1 MGLHFCLKIL
11 VMNIPVR
18 KFLCADALV
27 ASVYHQFQKIPDP
40 RKLPQTAPISFTDVL
55 MAGLAVFGLKFPS
68 LLKYDQYRDVLD
80 GNLQTLYHVNRPP
93 SDTYLR
99 ERLDELNPS
108 FIRPAFKKIF
118 AELQRGKCLE
128 EFEFVEGYYLLSL
141 DGTGEFSSSKVCCE
155 QCCKKEHKDG
165 SVTYYHQ
172 MLGACIVH
180 PEKSNVIPLCP
191 ETIQNGDGLEKNDC
205 ERNAAKR
212 FIENFK
218 REHPHLNVIITA
230 DGIASNAPYI
240 RLLEENRMKYIL
252 GAKPGDHKFLFD
264 FANTSEETKDYEIL
278 DDKGVLHQFRYIND
292 VALNKSN
299 PDVRVNF
306 LEYMQTD
313 PKGRETLFSW
323 VTNIRINE
331 GNVFALMK
339 GGRARWKIENETFNT
354 LKNLG
359 YNFEHNYGHGKKYLS
374 TILCLLMLLAFL
386 IDQVQGIACSLFKA
400 VKKRAAAYRNIWEN
414 IRVFLQFMPIPSWE
428 WLYQTISKREYINTS

>member
-1 MGLHFCLKIL
+1 MS
-11 VMNIPVR
+11 IPVR
-18 KFLCADALV
+18 KSLCADTLV

-40 RKLPQTAPISFTDVL
+40 RKLPKTAPISFTDVL
-55 MAGLAVFGLKFPS
+55 MSGFAVFGLKFPS
-68 LLKYDQYRDVLD
+68 LLKYDQHRDILD
-80 GNLQTLYHVNRPP
+80 ENLRTLYHINRPP

-99 ERLDELNPS
+99 ERLDELDPS

-128 EFEFVEGYYLLSL
+128 EFEFFDGHYLLSI

-165 SVTYYHQ
+165 SITYYHQ

-191 ETIQNGDGLEKNDC
+191 ETIQNGDGSEKNDC
-205 ERNAAKR
+205 ERNAVKR

-218 REHPHLNVIITA
+218 REHPHLKVIIIE
-230 DGIASNAPYI
+230 DGIASNAPHI
-240 RLLEENRMKYIL
+240 RLLENSGMKYIL

-264 FANTSEETKDYEIL
+264 LANVSEETENYEIL
-278 DDKGVLHQFRYIND
+278 DDKGFLHQFRYLND

-313 PKGRETLFSW
+313 PKGKEILFSW
-323 VTNIRINE
+323 VTNIRINQD
-331 GNVFALMK
+331 NVFALMR

-386 IDQVQGIACSLFKA
+386 IDQVQGIACSLFEA
-400 VKKRAAAYRNIWEN
+400 VKKRAGSKRGIWEN
-414 IRVFLQFMPIPSWE
+414 MRVLIQFLTIPSWE
-428 WLYQTISKREYINTS
+428 WLYQTMGNRALINTC

>member
-1 MGLHFCLKIL
+1 
-11 VMNIPVR
+11 
-18 KFLCADALV
+18 
-27 ASVYHQFQKIPDP
+27 
-40 RKLPQTAPISFTDVL
+40 
-55 MAGLAVFGLKFPS
+55 
-68 LLKYDQYRDVLD
+68 
-80 GNLQTLYHVNRPP
+80 
-93 SDTYLR
+93 
-99 ERLDELNPS
+99 
-108 FIRPAFKKIF
+108 
-118 AELQRGKCLE
+118 
-128 EFEFVEGYYLLSL
+128 
-141 DGTGEFSSSKVCCE
+141 
-155 QCCKKEHKDG
+155 
-165 SVTYYHQ
+165 

-191 ETIQNGDGLEKNDC
+191 ETIQNEDGSEKNDC

-218 REHPHLNVIITA
+218 REHPHLEVIVIA

-264 FANTSEETKDYEIL
+264 FADASKETKDYEIL

-299 PDVRVNF
+299 PDVRINF

-313 PKGRETLFSW
+313 PKGKETLFSW

-331 GNVFALMK
+331 GNVFAIMR

-386 IDQVQGIACSLFKA
+386 IDQVQEIACSLFKA

-414 IRVFLQFMPIPSWE
+414 VRVFLQFVPIPSWE

>member
-1 MGLHFCLKIL
+1 MS
-11 VMNIPVR
+11 IPVR
-18 KFLCADALV
+18 KSLCTDALV
-27 ASVYHQFQKIPDP
+27 ASVYRQFQKIPDP
-40 RKLPQTAPISFTDVL
+40 RKLPKTSSISFIDVL
-55 MAGLAVFGLKFPS
+55 MSGLAVFGLKFPS

-80 GNLQTLYHVNRPP
+80 GNLKTLYHINRPP

-99 ERLDELNPS
+99 ERLDELNPT
-108 FIRPAFKKIF
+108 FLRQAFKKIF

-128 EFEFVEGYYLLSL
+128 EFEFLEGHYLLSL
-141 DGTGEFSSSKVCCE
+141 DGTGEFSSSKVSCE

-191 ETIQNGDGLEKNDC
+191 EAIQNGDGSEKNDC

-212 FIENFK
+212 FIEHFK
-218 REHPHLNVIITA
+218 REHPHLRVIVIA

-264 FANTSEETKDYEIL
+264 LISVSEEAKDHEVM
-278 DDKGVLHQFRYIND
+278 DDRGFFHQFRYLND
-292 VALNKSN
+292 VPLNKSN
-299 PDVRVNF
+299 PDVRVNV
-306 LEYMQTD
+306 LEYMQTN
-313 PKGRETLFSW
+313 PKGKEILFSW

-331 GNVFALMK
+331 DNIFALMK

-374 TILCLLMLLAFL
+374 TILCLLMMLAFL
-386 IDQVQGIACSLFKA
+386 IDQVQEIACSLFKA

-414 IRVFLQFMPIPSWE
+414 IRVFFQFMPIPSWE

>member
-1 MGLHFCLKIL
+1 
-11 VMNIPVR
+11 MNTPVR
-18 KFLCADALV
+18 KSLCADSLV
-27 ASVYHQFQKIPDP
+27 ATIYHHFQMSPDP
-40 RKLPQTAPISFTDVL
+40 RDLQNKASISFTDVL
-55 MAGLAVFGLKFPS
+55 MSGLAVFGLKFPS
-68 LLKYDQYRDVLD
+68 LLQYDQNRKTLD
-80 GNLQTLYHVNRPP
+80 QNLLNLYHIKRPP

-108 FIRPAFKKIF
+108 FVRPAFKKIF
-118 AELQRGKCLE
+118 AQLQRGKCLE
-128 EFEFVEGYYLLSL
+128 GFEFLDEYYLLSL
-141 DGTGEFSSSKVCCE
+141 DGTGEFSSNEICCP

-180 PEKSNVIPLCP
+180 PDHSNVIPLCP
-191 ETIQNGDGLEKNDC
+191 EVIQNGDGSAKNDC

-218 REHPHLNVIITA
+218 KEHPHLKVIVLG

-240 RLLEENRMKYIL
+240 RLLESHDMKFLL
-252 GAKPGDHKFLFD
+252 GAKPGDHQTLFD
-264 FANTSEETKDYEIL
+264 AVEASEETQYYEFR
-278 DDKGVLHQFRYIND
+278 DEKGFFHQFHYLND
-292 VALNKSN
+292 IALNKSN

-313 PKGRETLFSW
+313 PKGKETIFSW
-323 VTNIRINE
+323 VTNIRISNN
-331 GNVFALMK
+331 NVIALMK

-374 TILCLLMLLAFL
+374 TNLCLLMLLSFL
-386 IDQVQGIACSLFKA
+386 IDQVQGIACHLFQA
-400 VKKRAAAYRNIWEN
+400 VKKRAGSFRVLWEDT
-414 IRVFLQFMPIPSWE
+414 RALFRFGELASWE
-428 WLYQTISKREYINTS
+428 GLYRFMISGKRINTS